1 MKENNNL
8 LIADFLEWKKHTEHS
23 YRVPNPYPVYG
34 IKDEENTGWIEMC
47 INELPFNISK
57 DWLQPVLS
65 KIKTLFPLNSIKD
78 MVDGRELL
86 YDLYRM
92 NIFTSAN
99 DVYNAVLLFIE
110 WYNKNKHE

>member
-1 MKENNNL
+1 MKEEQKQ
-8 LIADFLEWKKHTEHS
+8 LIANFLGWKKEKDL
-23 YRVPNPYPVYG
+23 YQIPNLYPFYS
-34 IKDEENTGWIEMC
+34 IDDEENSGYMLGGVKL
-47 INELPFNISK
+47 LPFEVSK

-99 DVYNAVLLFIE
+99 DVYDKVILFIE
-110 WYNKNKHE
+110 WYNKNKKL